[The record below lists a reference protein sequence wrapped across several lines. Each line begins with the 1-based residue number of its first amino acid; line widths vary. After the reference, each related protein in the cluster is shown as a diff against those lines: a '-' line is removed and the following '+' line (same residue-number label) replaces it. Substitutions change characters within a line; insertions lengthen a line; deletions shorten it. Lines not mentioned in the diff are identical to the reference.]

1 MTATELFDKIIEQLN
16 KRLKESDDYTSYD
29 QAQDYAIKV
38 ADTTSQLVIDN
49 ISHIA
54 KNEQYSTLDYNYCN
68 DLLTKLLKEDYQY
81 IKQVCLKVQKALN
94 EASNIHLREI
104 APDYDDDRA
113 HSIIW
118 ESANKSISDFKRDL
132 PVMTDNYCQSIV
144 DNAVRKNADFQW
156 KSGLEPKIVRTAEYK
171 CCKWCSNLE
180 GSYRYEDVK
189 DTGNDVFRRHE
200 NCRCKVA
207 YIPSKGNARDVW
219 SKRVVD
225 YSELKDVFN
234 DTINLSGKVKEELLA
249 LKLDDLNVSKP
260 LNIEKEFD
268 DYNALRL
275 TKEQRES
282 FIELFENTAKNDYEY
297 MIIYSDGKPLE
308 MFTSNNPTM
317 VGFNLEEIDGNRL
330 ELFHSHTNCSILSK
344 ADLTYL
350 SNPRVESVGNIN
362 NCGDVFIVSVGD
374 GEKPSAREIIE
385 KYDELYIEVAENMK
399 KDLKDYSEQERTYL
413 LDKETFYQLTRHF
426 KWEVQG
432 RNING

>member
-81 IKQVCLKVQKALN
+81 IKQVCLKVLKALN

-118 ESANKSISDFKRDL
+118 ESANKSIADFKRDL

-189 DTGNDVFRRHE
+189 DTGNDEFRRHE

-207 YIPSKGNARDVW
+207 YIPSKGIARDVW
-219 SKRVVD
+219 SKREVSDGDLLKRIGFSERVYLEDIVINKSVGAKALNYYVRDLATGED
-225 YSELKDVFN
+225 YHFVEGTKIQNIEVFAGKG
-234 DTINLSGKVKEELLA
+234 TKVKYKLA
-249 LKLDDLNVSKP
+249 INYHLN
-260 LNIEKEFD
+260 
-268 DYNALRL
+268 
-275 TKEQRES
+275 
-282 FIELFENTAKNDYEY
+282 
-297 MIIYSDGKPLE
+297 M
-308 MFTSNNPTM
+308 
-317 VGFNLEEIDGNRL
+317 
-330 ELFHSHTNCSILSK
+330 
-344 ADLTYL
+344 
-350 SNPRVESVGNIN
+350 
-362 NCGDVFIVSVGD
+362 
-374 GEKPSAREIIE
+374 
-385 KYDELYIEVAENMK
+385 AENLRIGNM
-399 KDLKDYSEQERTYL
+399 
-413 LDKETFYQLTRHF
+413 
-426 KWEVQG
+426 
-432 RNING
+432 